1 MRTRPKGVGLSARR
15 ASTQTGKPARKPATR
30 GYGFKVPV
38 VGKASRASSKG
49 KLEGRAHGFHNSII
63 KSCYQLFVGWA
74 FIS

>member
-15 ASTQTGKPARKPATR
+15 ASTQTGKPAATR

-49 KLEGRAHGFHNSII
+49 VPTDFTI
-63 KSCYQLFVGWA
+63 V
-74 FIS
+74 